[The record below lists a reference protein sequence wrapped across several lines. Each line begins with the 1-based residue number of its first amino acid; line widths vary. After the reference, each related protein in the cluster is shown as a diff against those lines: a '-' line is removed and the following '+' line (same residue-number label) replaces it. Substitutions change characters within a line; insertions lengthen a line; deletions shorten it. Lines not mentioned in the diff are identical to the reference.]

1 MPTASNSTKL
11 KPTDSLDTRPAIF
24 GRTVTSTFRKMS
36 GFKHQPPGNLRTGM
50 IPPIVFGSLFLNL
63 PKLLKLRF
71 YLKKERKKHPAD
83 DVRILFYSDNLD
95 ETNGIANNLRNV
107 IPYMRAHG
115 MNAFLAGNAFNTRP
129 CGVVENG
136 YCLLL
141 PRMFSMEQLGY
152 ANSELAIPRVG
163 PVLRLL
169 KRYPVDLIEF
179 ETPSPGAWLVCFCAK
194 VAGIKVFSHYRTDV
208 PTYTKTLVKAKWMF
222 HFVLRLM
229 KIFYRMTRPV
239 VCPCKDYANILTSQL
254 KVPENQ
260 VQILPRGLPLEK
272 FSQNLRGKGTWERFN
287 GAGAPTDNTQTDVVQ
302 SNATQV
308 RIARKVRFSF
318 IGRISKEKNLEF
330 LNSVWKKFA
339 AKHKDVELMYV
350 GYGWYLEEIKKFFEG
365 DSSVHFAGEQGGEIL
380 AGLYADSDFFLF
392 PSTTDTFGNVVV
404 EAMSTGTPA
413 IVSDYGGPHD
423 IVMDEAAGRILP
435 INEDAWLNAL
445 EECRKLYLEEPDT
458 YAKMRET
465 AHERS
470 LKYTME
476 SSTKAQFDY
485 FRKLKKEAY
494 GI

>member
-11 KPTDSLDTRPAIF
+11 KPTDSLDSRPAIF
-24 GRTVTSTFRKMS
+24 GRTVTSTFRKMF

-50 IPPIVFGSLFLNL
+50 IPPVVFGTLFWNL
-63 PKLLKLRF
+63 PKLLKLRC
-71 YLKKERKKHPAD
+71 YLKKERRQRPAN

-115 MNAFLAGNAFNTRP
+115 MQAYLAGNAFNTRP
-129 CGVVENG
+129 CGVVENS

-152 ANSELAIPRVG
+152 ANSELAIPRIG

-222 HFVLRLM
+222 HFVLWLM

-239 VCPCKDYANILTSQL
+239 VSPCKDYADILTSQL
-254 KVPENQ
+254 KVPVNQ
-260 VQILPRGLPLEK
+260 VLILPRGLPLEK
-272 FSQNLRGKGTWERFN
+272 FSQDLRGKGTWERFN
-287 GAGAPTDNTQTDVVQ
+287 GAGVPAAQTDFAQ

-308 RIARKVRFSF
+308 GTARKVRFSF

-330 LNSVWKKFA
+330 LNGVWKKFA
-339 AKHKDVELMYV
+339 AKHDDVELMYV

-365 DSSVHFAGEQGGEIL
+365 DSSVHFAGEQGGETL

-435 INEDAWLNAL
+435 IDEDAWLNAL
-445 EECRKLYLEEPDT
+445 EQCRKLYLEEPAT
-458 YAKMRET
+458 YAKMREV

-476 SSTKAQFDY
+476 SSTKAQFEF

-494 GI
+494 GL

>member
-1 MPTASNSTKL
+1 
-11 KPTDSLDTRPAIF
+11 
-24 GRTVTSTFRKMS
+24 MS

-239 VCPCKDYANILTSQL
+239 VSPCKDYANILTSQL

-308 RIARKVRFSF
+308 KIARKVRFSF

-435 INEDAWLNAL
+435 IDEDAWLNAL

>member
-1 MPTASNSTKL
+1 MTTASSSTKL
-11 KPTDSLDTRPAIF
+11 RPTDTLDSRPEIF
-24 GRTVTSTFRKMS
+24 GRNVTSTFKKMFS
-36 GFKHQPPGNLRTGM
+36 FRHQPPGNLRTCM
-50 IPPIVFGSLFLNL
+50 IPPVVFSTLILNL

-71 YLKKERKKHPAD
+71 YLKKERQEHPAD

-115 MNAFLAGNAFNTRP
+115 MKAFLAGNAFNTRP

-141 PRMFSMEQLGY
+141 PRIFSMEQLGY
-152 ANSELAIPRVG
+152 ANSELAIPRIG

-208 PTYTKTLVKAKWMF
+208 PTYTKTLVKAKWMYSY
-222 HFVLRLM
+222 VLWLM
-229 KIFYRMTRPV
+229 QIFYGMTKPV
-239 VCPCKDYANILTSQL
+239 VSPCKDYADILTSQL
-254 KVPENQ
+254 KIPANQ
-260 VQILPRGLPLEK
+260 VKILPRGLPLEK
-272 FSQNLRGKGTWERFN
+272 FSPDMRGKGTWEKYN
-287 GAGAPTDNTQTDVVQ
+287 GSAEGDRV
-302 SNATQV
+302 
-308 RIARKVRFSF
+308 RKVRFSF

-330 LNSVWKKFA
+330 LNRVWKKFA
-339 AKHKDVELMYV
+339 QKHDDVELIYV
-350 GYGWYLEEIKKFFEG
+350 GYGWYLEEIKKSFEG
-365 DSSVHFAGEQGGEIL
+365 DNSVHFAGEQGGETL

-413 IVSDYGGPHD
+413 LVSDYGGPHD

-435 INEDAWLNAL
+435 IDEDAWLNAL
-445 EECRKLYLEEPDT
+445 EECRTLFLEQPET

-465 AHERS
+465 AHQRS

-476 SSTKAQFDY
+476 SSTKAQFEY

-494 GI
+494 GL

>member
-11 KPTDSLDTRPAIF
+11 KASDVLDTRPAIF
-24 GRTVTSTFRKMS
+24 GRTVTSTFRKMF

-71 YLKKERKKHPAD
+71 YLKKERKQHPAD

-115 MNAFLAGNAFNTRP
+115 MHAFLAGNAFNTRP

-136 YCLLL
+136 YCILL
-141 PRMFSMEQLGY
+141 PRLFSMEQLGY

-208 PTYTKTLVKAKWMF
+208 PTYTRTLVKAKWMF
-222 HFVLRLM
+222 HFVLWLM
-229 KIFYRMTRPV
+229 KIFYGMTKPV
-239 VCPCKDYANILTSQL
+239 VSPCKDYAKILTTQL
-254 KVPENQ
+254 KVPENK

-272 FSQNLRGKGTWERFN
+272 FSPAMRGKGVWEKYN
-287 GAGAPTDNTQTDVVQ
+287 GATETVQ
-302 SNATQV
+302 SEN
-308 RIARKVRFSF
+308 RKVRFSF

-330 LNSVWKKFA
+330 LNGVWKKFA
-339 AKHKDVELMYV
+339 AKHNDVELMYV
-350 GYGWYLEEIKKFFEG
+350 GYGWYLEEIKKLFEG
-365 DSSVHFAGEQGGEIL
+365 DNSVHFAGEQGGETL
-380 AGLYADSDFFLF
+380 ASLYADSDFFLF
-392 PSTTDTFGNVVV
+392 PSVTDTFGNVVV

-413 IVSDYGGPHD
+413 IVSNYGGPHD

-435 INEDAWLNAL
+435 IDEDAWLNAL
-445 EECRKLYLEEPDT
+445 EECRKLYLEQPEV
-458 YAKMRET
+458 YAKMREV

-476 SSTKAQFDY
+476 SSTKAQFEF
-485 FRKLKKEAY
+485 FRKLKREAY

>member
-1 MPTASNSTKL
+1 
-11 KPTDSLDTRPAIF
+11 
-24 GRTVTSTFRKMS
+24 
-36 GFKHQPPGNLRTGM
+36 
-50 IPPIVFGSLFLNL
+50 
-63 PKLLKLRF
+63 
-71 YLKKERKKHPAD
+71 
-83 DVRILFYSDNLD
+83 
-95 ETNGIANNLRNV
+95 
-107 IPYMRAHG
+107 

-169 KRYPVDLIEF
+169 QRYPVDLIEF

-222 HFVLRLM
+222 HFVLWLM

-239 VCPCKDYANILTSQL
+239 VSPCKDYADILTSQL
-254 KVPENQ
+254 KVPANQ

-272 FSQNLRGKGTWERFN
+272 FSQNLRGKGTWEKFN
-287 GAGAPTDNTQTDVVQ
+287 GAEKASQTDVAQ
-302 SNATQV
+302 SNAAQV
-308 RIARKVRFSF
+308 GRKIRFSF

-330 LNSVWKKFA
+330 LNGVWKKFA
-339 AKHKDVELMYV
+339 AKHDDVELMYV

-365 DSSVHFAGEQGGEIL
+365 DNSVHFAGEQGGETL

-435 INEDAWLNAL
+435 IDEDAWLNAL
-445 EECRKLYLEEPDT
+445 EECRRIYLEEPDT
-458 YAKMRET
+458 YAKMREV

-476 SSTKAQFDY
+476 SSTKAQFEF

-494 GI
+494 GM

>member
-1 MPTASNSTKL
+1 MPTASNSTKF
-11 KPTDSLDTRPAIF
+11 KASDVLDTRPAIF
-24 GRTVTSTFRKMS
+24 GRTVTSTFKKMF

-50 IPPIVFGSLFLNL
+50 IPPIVFGSLILNI
-63 PKLLKLRF
+63 PKLLKLRSF
-71 YLKKERKKHPAD
+71 LKKERKQHPAD

-115 MNAFLAGNAFNTRP
+115 MHAFLAGNAFNTRP

-136 YCLLL
+136 YCILL
-141 PRMFSMEQLGY
+141 PRLFSMEQLGY

-169 KRYPVDLIEF
+169 KRYPIDLIEF

-208 PTYTKTLVKAKWMF
+208 PTYTRTLVKAKWMF
-222 HFVLRLM
+222 HFVLWLM
-229 KIFYRMTRPV
+229 KIFYGMTKPV
-239 VCPCKDYANILTSQL
+239 VSPCKDYAKILTTQL
-254 KVPENQ
+254 KVPENK

-272 FSQNLRGKGTWERFN
+272 FSPAMRGKGVWEKYN
-287 GAGAPTDNTQTDVVQ
+287 GATEAIQNE
-302 SNATQV
+302 N
-308 RIARKVRFSF
+308 RKVRFSF

-330 LNSVWKKFA
+330 LNGVWKKFA
-339 AKHKDVELMYV
+339 EKHNDVELMYV

-365 DSSVHFAGEQGGEIL
+365 DNSVHFAGEQGGETL
-380 AGLYADSDFFLF
+380 ASLYADSDFFLF
-392 PSTTDTFGNVVV
+392 PSVTDTFGNVVV

-413 IVSDYGGPHD
+413 IVSNYGGPHD

-435 INEDAWLNAL
+435 IDEDAWLNAL
-445 EECRKLYLEEPDT
+445 EDARKLYLEQPET
-458 YAKMRET
+458 YAKMREV

-476 SSTKAQFDY
+476 SSTKAQFEF
-485 FRKLKKEAY
+485 FRKLKREAY

>member
-1 MPTASNSTKL
+1 MSTASSSTKL
-11 KPTDSLDTRPAIF
+11 KPSDALDSRPTIF
-24 GRTVTSTFRKMS
+24 GRRVTSTFKKRFS
-36 GFKHQPPGNLRTGM
+36 FKHQPPGNLRTGM

-71 YLKKERKKHPAD
+71 YLKKERREHPAD
-83 DVRILFYSDNLD
+83 DVRVLFYSDNLD

-115 MNAFLAGNAFNTRP
+115 MKAFLAGNAFNTRP

-208 PTYTKTLVKAKWMF
+208 PTYTKTLVKAKWMY
-222 HFVLRLM
+222 HFVLWLM
-229 KIFYRMTRPV
+229 KIFYGMTKPV
-239 VCPCKDYANILTSQL
+239 VSPCKDYADILTSQL
-254 KVPENQ
+254 KIPENK
-260 VQILPRGLPLEK
+260 VKILPRGLPLEK
-272 FSQNLRGKGTWERFN
+272 FSPEMRGKGTWEKYN
-287 GAGAPTDNTQTDVVQ
+287 GASVLEQASG
-302 SNATQV
+302 
-308 RIARKVRFSF
+308 RKVRFSF

-330 LNSVWKKFA
+330 LNNVWKKFA
-339 AKHKDVELMYV
+339 AKHDDVELMYV
-350 GYGWYLEEIKKFFEG
+350 GYGWYLKEIKQFFDG
-365 DSSVHFAGEQGGEIL
+365 DSSVHFAGEQGGETL

-413 IVSDYGGPHD
+413 IVSNYGGPHD
-423 IVMDEAAGRILP
+423 IVMDSSAGRILP
-435 INEDAWLNAL
+435 IDEESWLNAL
-445 EECRKLYLEEPDT
+445 EECRRIYLEDPAT
-458 YAKMRET
+458 YAKMREV

-476 SSTKAQFDY
+476 SSTKAQFEF
-485 FRKLKKEAY
+485 FRELKKEAY
-494 GI
+494 GL

>member
-208 PTYTKTLVKAKWMF
+208 PTYTQTLVKAKWMF

-239 VCPCKDYANILTSQL
+239 VSPCKDYANILTSQL

-435 INEDAWLNAL
+435 IDEDAWLNAL

>member
-11 KPTDSLDTRPAIF
+11 KPTDVLDTRPAIF
-24 GRTVTSTFRKMS
+24 GRTVTSTFKKMF

-50 IPPIVFGSLFLNL
+50 IPPIVFGSLILNI
-63 PKLLKLRF
+63 PKLLKLRS
-71 YLKKERKKHPAD
+71 YLKKERKQHPAD

-115 MNAFLAGNAFNTRP
+115 MHAFLAGNAFNTRP

-141 PRMFSMEQLGY
+141 PRLFSMEQLGY

-222 HFVLRLM
+222 HFVLWLM
-229 KIFYRMTRPV
+229 KIFYGMTKPV
-239 VCPCKDYANILTSQL
+239 VSPCKDYADILTSQL

-272 FSQNLRGKGTWERFN
+272 FSPDLRGKGTWEKYSDS
-287 GAGAPTDNTQTDVVQ
+287 TD
-302 SNATQV
+302 
-308 RIARKVRFSF
+308 RKVRFSF

-330 LNSVWKKFA
+330 LNGVWKKFA
-339 AKHKDVELMYV
+339 AKHNDVELMYV

-365 DSSVHFAGEQGGEIL
+365 DNSVHFAGEQGGETL

-435 INEDAWLNAL
+435 IDEEAWLNAL
-445 EECRKLYLEEPDT
+445 EEARKLYLEQPEAYT
-458 YAKMRET
+458 KMREV
-465 AHERS
+465 AHKRS

-476 SSTKAQFDY
+476 SSTKAQFEF
-485 FRKLKKEAY
+485 FRKLKRDAY
-494 GI
+494 GL

>member
-24 GRTVTSTFRKMS
+24 GRTVTSTFKKMFA
-36 GFKHQPPGNLRTGM
+36 FKHQPPGNLRTGM
-50 IPPIVFGSLFLNL
+50 IPPIVFGSLILNI
-63 PKLLKLRF
+63 PKLLKLRS
-71 YLKKERKKHPAD
+71 YLKKERKLHPAN

-115 MNAFLAGNAFNTRP
+115 MHAFLAGNAFNSRP

-222 HFVLRLM
+222 HFVLWLM
-229 KIFYRMTRPV
+229 KIFYGMTKPV
-239 VCPCKDYANILTSQL
+239 VSPCKDYADILTSQL
-254 KVPENQ
+254 KIPANQ

-272 FSQNLRGKGTWERFN
+272 FSQDLRGKGTWEKYN
-287 GAGAPTDNTQTDVVQ
+287 GAETASQTGVVQ
-302 SNATQV
+302 TGS
-308 RIARKVRFSF
+308 ARKVRFSF

-330 LNSVWKKFA
+330 LNGVWKKFA
-339 AKHKDVELMYV
+339 EKHNDVELMYV
-350 GYGWYLEEIKKFFEG
+350 GYGWYLEEIRKFFEG
-365 DSSVHFAGEQGGEIL
+365 DNSVHFAGEQGGETL

-435 INEDAWLNAL
+435 IDDAAWLNAM
-445 EECRKLYLEEPDT
+445 EECRRIYLEDPAT
-458 YAKMRET
+458 YAKMREV

-476 SSTKAQFDY
+476 SSTKAQFEF

-494 GI
+494 GL

>member
-169 KRYPVDLIEF
+169 KRYPVDLIEV

-239 VCPCKDYANILTSQL
+239 VSPCKDYANILTSQL

-435 INEDAWLNAL
+435 IDEDAWLNAL

>member
-11 KPTDSLDTRPAIF
+11 KPTHSLDTRPAIF

-239 VCPCKDYANILTSQL
+239 VSPCKDYANILTSQL

-272 FSQNLRGKGTWERFN
+272 F
-287 GAGAPTDNTQTDVVQ
+287 
-302 SNATQV
+302 
-308 RIARKVRFSF
+308 
-318 IGRISKEKNLEF
+318 
-330 LNSVWKKFA
+330 
-339 AKHKDVELMYV
+339 
-350 GYGWYLEEIKKFFEG
+350 
-365 DSSVHFAGEQGGEIL
+365 
-380 AGLYADSDFFLF
+380 
-392 PSTTDTFGNVVV
+392 
-404 EAMSTGTPA
+404 
-413 IVSDYGGPHD
+413 
-423 IVMDEAAGRILP
+423 
-435 INEDAWLNAL
+435 
-445 EECRKLYLEEPDT
+445 
-458 YAKMRET
+458 
-465 AHERS
+465 
-470 LKYTME
+470 
-476 SSTKAQFDY
+476 
-485 FRKLKKEAY
+485 
-494 GI
+494 

>member
-1 MPTASNSTKL
+1 MTTASSSTKL
-11 KPTDSLDTRPAIF
+11 KPNDNLDSRPQIF
-24 GRTVTSTFRKMS
+24 GRTVTSTFKKMF
-36 GFKHQPPGNLRTGM
+36 GFKHQPPGNLRTCM
-50 IPPIVFGSLFLNL
+50 IPPVVFGTLFLNF
-63 PKLLKLRF
+63 PALLKLRF
-71 YLKKERKKHPAD
+71 YLKKERKSRPAD

-115 MNAFLAGNAFNTRP
+115 MKAFLAGNAFNTRP

-152 ANSELAIPRVG
+152 ANSELAIPRIG

-208 PTYTKTLVKAKWMF
+208 PTYTKTLVKAKWMYNY
-222 HFVLRLM
+222 VLWLM
-229 KIFYRMTRPV
+229 QIFYGMTKPV
-239 VCPCKDYANILTSQL
+239 VSPCKDYADILTSQL
-254 KVPENQ
+254 KIPANQ
-260 VQILPRGLPLEK
+260 VKILPRGLPLEK
-272 FSQNLRGKGTWERFN
+272 FSPDMRGKGVWEQYN
-287 GAGAPTDNTQTDVVQ
+287 GSAERE
-302 SNATQV
+302 S
-308 RIARKVRFSF
+308 ARKVRFSF

-330 LNSVWKKFA
+330 LNRVWRKFA
-339 AKHKDVELMYV
+339 ALHSDVELMYV
-350 GYGWYLEEIKKFFEG
+350 GYGWYLEEIKKSFEG
-365 DSSVHFAGEQGGEIL
+365 DNSVHFAGEQGGEAL
-380 AGLYADSDFFLF
+380 ASLYADSDFFLF
-392 PSTTDTFGNVVV
+392 PSVTDTFGNVVV

-413 IVSDYGGPHD
+413 LVSNYGGPHD
-423 IVMDEAAGRILP
+423 IVMDDAAGRILP
-435 INEDAWLNAL
+435 IDEDAWLNAL
-445 EECRKLYLEEPDT
+445 EECRTLFLEQPET
-458 YAKMRET
+458 YAKMRKV

-476 SSTKAQFDY
+476 SSTKAQFEY

-494 GI
+494 RL

>member
-1 MPTASNSTKL
+1 MTTASNSTKL
-11 KPTDSLDTRPAIF
+11 KPTDALDTRPSIF
-24 GRTVTSTFRKMS
+24 GRNVTSTFKKMFS
-36 GFKHQPPGNLRTGM
+36 FRHQPPGNLRTCM
-50 IPPIVFGSLFLNL
+50 IPPVVFGTLILNL

-71 YLKKERKKHPAD
+71 YLKKERQEHPAD

-115 MNAFLAGNAFNTRP
+115 MKAFLAGNAFNTRP

-152 ANSELAIPRVG
+152 ANSELGIPRIG

-208 PTYTKTLVKAKWMF
+208 PTYTKTLVKAKWMYSY
-222 HFVLRLM
+222 VLWLM
-229 KIFYRMTRPV
+229 QIFYGMTKPV
-239 VCPCKDYANILTSQL
+239 VSPCKDYADILTSQL
-254 KVPENQ
+254 KIPANQ
-260 VQILPRGLPLEK
+260 VKILPRGLPLEK
-272 FSQNLRGKGTWERFN
+272 FSPDMRGKGTWEKYN
-287 GAGAPTDNTQTDVVQ
+287 GSEEGDRV
-302 SNATQV
+302 
-308 RIARKVRFSF
+308 RKVRFSF

-330 LNSVWKKFA
+330 LNRVWKKFA
-339 AKHKDVELMYV
+339 EKHDDVELMYV
-350 GYGWYLEEIKKFFEG
+350 GYGWYLEEIKKSFEG
-365 DSSVHFAGEQGGEIL
+365 DNSVHFAGEQGGETL

-413 IVSDYGGPHD
+413 LVSDYGGPHD

-435 INEDAWLNAL
+435 IDEDAWLNAL
-445 EECRKLYLEEPDT
+445 EECRTLFLEQPEA
-458 YAKMRET
+458 YNKMREV

-476 SSTKAQFDY
+476 SSTKAQFEY

-494 GI
+494 EL

>member
-1 MPTASNSTKL
+1 
-11 KPTDSLDTRPAIF
+11 
-24 GRTVTSTFRKMS
+24 MS

-169 KRYPVDLIEF
+169 KRYPVDLIEV

-239 VCPCKDYANILTSQL
+239 VSPCKDYANILTSQL

-435 INEDAWLNAL
+435 IDEDAWLNAL

>member
-1 MPTASNSTKL
+1 MTTASNSTKL
-11 KPTDSLDTRPAIF
+11 KPTDVLDTRPAIF
-24 GRTVTSTFRKMS
+24 GRTVTSTFKKMF

-50 IPPIVFGSLFLNL
+50 IPPIVFGSLILNI
-63 PKLLKLRF
+63 PKLLKLRS
-71 YLKKERKKHPAD
+71 YLKKERKQHPAD
-83 DVRILFYSDNLD
+83 DVRVLFYSDNLD

-115 MNAFLAGNAFNTRP
+115 MHAFLAGNAFNTRP

-136 YCLLL
+136 YCILL

-163 PVLRLL
+163 PALRLL

-222 HFVLRLM
+222 HFVLWLM
-229 KIFYRMTRPV
+229 KIFYGMTKPV
-239 VCPCKDYANILTSQL
+239 VSPCKDYADILTSQL

-272 FSQNLRGKGTWERFN
+272 FSRDLRGKGIWEKYN
-287 GAGAPTDNTQTDVVQ
+287 GATEAVQ
-302 SNATQV
+302 SEN
-308 RIARKVRFSF
+308 RNVRFSF

-330 LNSVWKKFA
+330 LNGVWKKFA
-339 AKHKDVELMYV
+339 AKHNDVELMYV

-365 DSSVHFAGEQGGEIL
+365 DNSVHFAGEQGGETL
-380 AGLYADSDFFLF
+380 ASLYADSDFFLF
-392 PSTTDTFGNVVV
+392 PSVTDTFGNVVV

-413 IVSDYGGPHD
+413 IVSNYGGPHD

-435 INEDAWLNAL
+435 IDEDAWLNAL
-445 EECRKLYLEEPDT
+445 EEARKLYLEQPEA
-458 YAKMRET
+458 YAKMREV

-476 SSTKAQFDY
+476 SSTKAQFEF
-485 FRKLKKEAY
+485 FRKLKREAY
-494 GI
+494 GL

>member
-11 KPTDSLDTRPAIF
+11 KATDVLDTRPAIF
-24 GRTVTSTFRKMS
+24 GRTVTSTFRKMFS
-36 GFKHQPPGNLRTGM
+36 FKHQPPGNLRTGM
-50 IPPIVFGSLFLNL
+50 IPPIVFGSLILNI
-63 PKLLKLRF
+63 PKLLKLRS
-71 YLKKERKKHPAD
+71 YLKKERKQHPAD

-115 MNAFLAGNAFNTRP
+115 MHAFLAGNAFNSRP
-129 CGVVENG
+129 CGVVENS

-141 PRMFSMEQLGY
+141 PRLFSMEQLGY
-152 ANSELAIPRVG
+152 ANSELAIPRIG

-194 VAGIKVFSHYRTDV
+194 IAGIKVFSHYRTDV
-208 PTYTKTLVKAKWMF
+208 PTYTRTLVKAKWMF
-222 HFVLRLM
+222 HFVLWLM
-229 KIFYRMTRPV
+229 KIFYGMTKPV
-239 VCPCKDYANILTSQL
+239 VSPCKDYADILTSQL
-254 KVPENQ
+254 KIPANQ

-272 FSQNLRGKGTWERFN
+272 FSPDLRGKGTWEKYS
-287 GAGAPTDNTQTDVVQ
+287 D
-302 SNATQV
+302 SSS
-308 RIARKVRFSF
+308 RKVRFSF

-330 LNSVWKKFA
+330 LNGVWKKFA
-339 AKHKDVELMYV
+339 AKHSDVELMYV

-365 DSSVHFAGEQGGEIL
+365 DNSVHFAGEQGGETL
-380 AGLYADSDFFLF
+380 ASLYADSDFFLF
-392 PSTTDTFGNVVV
+392 PSVTDTFGNVVV

-413 IVSDYGGPHD
+413 IVSNYGGPHD

-435 INEDAWLNAL
+435 IDEDAWQNAL
-445 EECRKLYLEEPDT
+445 EECRRIYLEEPAT

-476 SSTKAQFDY
+476 SSTKAQFEF
-485 FRKLKKEAY
+485 FRKLKREAY
-494 GI
+494 GL

>member
-1 MPTASNSTKL
+1 
-11 KPTDSLDTRPAIF
+11 
-24 GRTVTSTFRKMS
+24 MS

-239 VCPCKDYANILTSQL
+239 VSPCKDYANILTSQL

>member
-11 KPTDSLDTRPAIF
+11 KASDVLDTRPAIF
-24 GRTVTSTFRKMS
+24 GRTVTSTFKKMF

-50 IPPIVFGSLFLNL
+50 IPPIVFGSLILNI
-63 PKLLKLRF
+63 PKLLKLRS
-71 YLKKERKKHPAD
+71 YLKKERKQHPAD

-115 MNAFLAGNAFNTRP
+115 MHAFLAGNAFNTRP

-136 YCLLL
+136 YCILL
-141 PRMFSMEQLGY
+141 PRLFSMEQLGY

-208 PTYTKTLVKAKWMF
+208 PTYTRTLVKAKWMF
-222 HFVLRLM
+222 HFVLWLM
-229 KIFYRMTRPV
+229 KIFYGMTKPV
-239 VCPCKDYANILTSQL
+239 VSPCKDYAKILTTQL
-254 KVPENQ
+254 KVPENK

-272 FSQNLRGKGTWERFN
+272 FSPAMRGKGVWEKYN
-287 GAGAPTDNTQTDVVQ
+287 GATEAIQNE
-302 SNATQV
+302 N
-308 RIARKVRFSF
+308 RKVRFSF

-330 LNSVWKKFA
+330 LNGVWKKFA
-339 AKHKDVELMYV
+339 EKHNDVELMYV

-365 DSSVHFAGEQGGEIL
+365 DNSVHFAGEQGGETL
-380 AGLYADSDFFLF
+380 ASLYADSDFFLF
-392 PSTTDTFGNVVV
+392 PSVTDTFGNVVV

-413 IVSDYGGPHD
+413 IVSNYGGPHD

-435 INEDAWLNAL
+435 IDEDAWLNAL
-445 EECRKLYLEEPDT
+445 EDARKLYLEQPET
-458 YAKMRET
+458 YAKMREV

-476 SSTKAQFDY
+476 SSTKAQFEF
-485 FRKLKKEAY
+485 FRKLKREAY

>member
-1 MPTASNSTKL
+1 MTTASNSTKL
-11 KPTDSLDTRPAIF
+11 KPTDALDTRPSIF
-24 GRTVTSTFRKMS
+24 GRNVTSTFKKRFS
-36 GFKHQPPGNLRTGM
+36 FKHQPPGNIRTGL
-50 IPPIVFGSLFLNL
+50 IPPIVFASLFLNL

-71 YLKKERKKHPAD
+71 YLKKERKEHPAD

-107 IPYMRAHG
+107 IPYMRDHG
-115 MNAFLAGNAFNTRP
+115 MKAFLAGNAFNTRP

-208 PTYTKTLVKAKWMF
+208 PTYTRTLVKAKWMF
-222 HFVLRLM
+222 YFVLWLM
-229 KIFYRMTRPV
+229 KIFYGMTKPV
-239 VCPCKDYANILTSQL
+239 VSPCKDYADILTSQL
-254 KVPENQ
+254 KIPANQ
-260 VQILPRGLPLEK
+260 VKILPRGLPLEK
-272 FSQNLRGKGTWERFN
+272 FSPDMRGKGTWEKYSE
-287 GAGAPTDNTQTDVVQ
+287 GTT
-302 SNATQV
+302 
-308 RIARKVRFSF
+308 RKVRFSF

-330 LNSVWKKFA
+330 LNRVWKKFA
-339 AKHKDVELMYV
+339 AMHDDVELMYV
-350 GYGWYLEEIKKFFEG
+350 GYGWYLKEIKKFYEG
-365 DSSVHFAGEQGGEIL
+365 DSSVHFAGEQGGETL

-413 IVSDYGGPHD
+413 LVSDYGGPHD
-423 IVMDEAAGRILP
+423 IVMDETAGRILP
-435 INEDAWLNAL
+435 INEDAWLKAL
-445 EECRKLYLEEPDT
+445 EECRTLFLEQPET
-458 YAKMRET
+458 YAKMRVV
-465 AHERS
+465 AHDRS

-476 SSTKAQFDY
+476 SSTKAQFEF

-494 GI
+494 GL

>member
-1 MPTASNSTKL
+1 MTTASNSTKL
-11 KPTDSLDTRPAIF
+11 KPTGVLDTRPAIF
-24 GRTVTSTFRKMS
+24 GRTVTSTFKKMFS
-36 GFKHQPPGNLRTGM
+36 FKHQPPGNLRTGM
-50 IPPIVFGSLFLNL
+50 IPPIVFGSLILNI
-63 PKLLKLRF
+63 PKLLKLRS
-71 YLKKERKKHPAD
+71 YLKKERKQHPAD
-83 DVRILFYSDNLD
+83 DVRVLFYSDNLD

-115 MNAFLAGNAFNTRP
+115 MHAFLAGNAFNTRP
-129 CGVVENG
+129 CGVVENS

-141 PRMFSMEQLGY
+141 PRLFSMEQLGY

-222 HFVLRLM
+222 HFVLWLM
-229 KIFYRMTRPV
+229 KIFYGMTKPV
-239 VCPCKDYANILTSQL
+239 VSPCKDYADILTSQL
-254 KVPENQ
+254 KIPANQ

-272 FSQNLRGKGTWERFN
+272 FSQDLRGKGTWEKYSDS
-287 GAGAPTDNTQTDVVQ
+287 AD
-302 SNATQV
+302 
-308 RIARKVRFSF
+308 RKVRFSF

-330 LNSVWKKFA
+330 LNGVWKKFA
-339 AKHKDVELMYV
+339 AKHNDVELMYV

-365 DSSVHFAGEQGGEIL
+365 DNSVHFAGEQGGETL
-380 AGLYADSDFFLF
+380 ASLYADSDFFLF
-392 PSTTDTFGNVVV
+392 PSMTDTFGNVVV

-413 IVSDYGGPHD
+413 IVSNYGGPHD

-435 INEDAWLNAL
+435 IDEDAWLNAL
-445 EECRKLYLEEPDT
+445 EECRRIYLEEPAT
-458 YAKMRET
+458 YAKMREV

-470 LKYTME
+470 LKYTMQ
-476 SSTKAQFDY
+476 SSTKAQFEF
-485 FRKLKKEAY
+485 FRKLKREAY
-494 GI
+494 GL

>member
-11 KPTDSLDTRPAIF
+11 KATDVLDSRPAIF
-24 GRTVTSTFRKMS
+24 GRTVTSTFRKMFS
-36 GFKHQPPGNLRTGM
+36 FKHQPPGNLRTGM
-50 IPPIVFGSLFLNL
+50 IPPIVFGSLILNI
-63 PKLLKLRF
+63 PKLLKLRS
-71 YLKKERKKHPAD
+71 YLKKERKQHPAD

-115 MNAFLAGNAFNTRP
+115 MHAFLAGNAFNSRP
-129 CGVVENG
+129 CGVVENS

-141 PRMFSMEQLGY
+141 PRLFSMEQLGY
-152 ANSELAIPRVG
+152 ANSELAIPRIG

-222 HFVLRLM
+222 HFVLWLM
-229 KIFYRMTRPV
+229 KVFYGMTKPV
-239 VCPCKDYANILTSQL
+239 VSPCKDYADILTSQL
-254 KVPENQ
+254 KIPANQ

-272 FSQNLRGKGTWERFN
+272 FSKDLRGKGTWEKYSDSAN
-287 GAGAPTDNTQTDVVQ
+287 
-302 SNATQV
+302 
-308 RIARKVRFSF
+308 RKVRFSF

-330 LNSVWKKFA
+330 LNGVWKKFA
-339 AKHKDVELMYV
+339 AKHSDVELMYV

-365 DSSVHFAGEQGGEIL
+365 DNSVHFAGEQGGETL
-380 AGLYADSDFFLF
+380 ASLYADSDFFLF
-392 PSTTDTFGNVVV
+392 PSVTDTFGNVVV

-413 IVSDYGGPHD
+413 IVSNYGGPHD

-435 INEDAWLNAL
+435 IDEDAWLNAL
-445 EECRKLYLEEPDT
+445 EECRRIYLEEPAT

-476 SSTKAQFDY
+476 SSTKAQFEF
-485 FRKLKKEAY
+485 FRKLKRDAY
-494 GI
+494 GL

>member
-11 KPTDSLDTRPAIF
+11 KPTDVLDTRPAIF
-24 GRTVTSTFRKMS
+24 GRTVTSTFKKMF

-50 IPPIVFGSLFLNL
+50 IPPIVFGSLILNI

-71 YLKKERKKHPAD
+71 YLKKERKQHPAD

-115 MNAFLAGNAFNTRP
+115 MHAFLAGNAFNTRP

-179 ETPSPGAWLVCFCAK
+179 ETPSPGAWLVCYCAK

-222 HFVLRLM
+222 HFVLWLM
-229 KIFYRMTRPV
+229 KIFYGMTKPV
-239 VCPCKDYANILTSQL
+239 VSPCKDYADILTSQL

-272 FSQNLRGKGTWERFN
+272 FSRNLRGKGVWEKYN
-287 GAGAPTDNTQTDVVQ
+287 GATVAVQ
-302 SNATQV
+302 SEGN
-308 RIARKVRFSF
+308 RKVRFAF

-330 LNSVWKKFA
+330 LNGVWKKFA
-339 AKHKDVELMYV
+339 AKHNDVELMYV

-365 DSSVHFAGEQGGEIL
+365 DNSVHFAGEQGGETL
-380 AGLYADSDFFLF
+380 ASLYADSDFFLF
-392 PSTTDTFGNVVV
+392 PSVTDTFGNVVV

-413 IVSDYGGPHD
+413 IVSNYGGPHD
-423 IVMDEAAGRILP
+423 IVMDSEAGRILP
-435 INEDAWLNAL
+435 IDEDAWLNAL
-445 EECRKLYLEEPDT
+445 EEARKLYLEQPEA
-458 YAKMRET
+458 YAKMREV

-470 LKYTME
+470 LKYTMQ
-476 SSTKAQFDY
+476 SSTKAQFEF
-485 FRKLKKEAY
+485 FRKLKREAY
-494 GI
+494 GL

>member
-1 MPTASNSTKL
+1 MTTASNSTKL
-11 KPTDSLDTRPAIF
+11 KPTDALDTRPSIF
-24 GRTVTSTFRKMS
+24 GRNGTSTFKKMFS
-36 GFKHQPPGNLRTGM
+36 FRHQPPGNLRTCM
-50 IPPIVFGSLFLNL
+50 IPPVVFGTLILNL

-71 YLKKERKKHPAD
+71 YLKKERQEHPAD

-115 MNAFLAGNAFNTRP
+115 MKAFLAGNAFNTRP

-152 ANSELAIPRVG
+152 ANSELAIPRIG

-194 VAGIKVFSHYRTDV
+194 VAGIKGFSHYRTDV
-208 PTYTKTLVKAKWMF
+208 PTYTKTLVKAKWMYSY
-222 HFVLRLM
+222 VLWLM
-229 KIFYRMTRPV
+229 QIFYGMTKPV
-239 VCPCKDYANILTSQL
+239 VSPCKDYADILTSQL
-254 KVPENQ
+254 KIPANQ
-260 VQILPRGLPLEK
+260 VKILPRGLPLEK
-272 FSQNLRGKGTWERFN
+272 FSPDMRGKGTWEQYSE
-287 GAGAPTDNTQTDVVQ
+287 GST
-302 SNATQV
+302 
-308 RIARKVRFSF
+308 RKVRFSF

-330 LNSVWKKFA
+330 LNRVWKKFA
-339 AKHKDVELMYV
+339 EQHDDVELMYV
-350 GYGWYLEEIKKFFEG
+350 GYGWYLEEIKKFYEG
-365 DSSVHFAGEQGGEIL
+365 DNSVHFAGEQGGETL

-413 IVSDYGGPHD
+413 LVSDYGGPHD
-423 IVMDEAAGRILP
+423 IVMDEAAGRIIP
-435 INEDAWLNAL
+435 IDEDAWLNAL
-445 EECRKLYLEEPDT
+445 EECRTLFLEQPET
-458 YAKMRET
+458 YAKMREV

-476 SSTKAQFDY
+476 SSTKAQFEY

-494 GI
+494 GL

>member
-1 MPTASNSTKL
+1 MPTASNSTKF
-11 KPTDSLDTRPAIF
+11 KASDVLDTRPAIF
-24 GRTVTSTFRKMS
+24 GRTVTSTFKKMF

-50 IPPIVFGSLFLNL
+50 IPPIVFGSLILNI
-63 PKLLKLRF
+63 PKLLKLRS
-71 YLKKERKKHPAD
+71 YLKKERKQHPAD

-115 MNAFLAGNAFNTRP
+115 MHAFLAGNAFNTRP

-136 YCLLL
+136 YCILL
-141 PRMFSMEQLGY
+141 PRLFSMEQLGY

-208 PTYTKTLVKAKWMF
+208 PTYTRTLVKAKWMF
-222 HFVLRLM
+222 HFVLWLM
-229 KIFYRMTRPV
+229 KIFYGMTKPV
-239 VCPCKDYANILTSQL
+239 VSPCKDYAKILTTQL
-254 KVPENQ
+254 KVPENK

-272 FSQNLRGKGTWERFN
+272 FSPAMRGKGVWEKYN
-287 GAGAPTDNTQTDVVQ
+287 GATEAIQNE
-302 SNATQV
+302 N
-308 RIARKVRFSF
+308 RKVRFSF

-330 LNSVWKKFA
+330 LNGVWKKFA
-339 AKHKDVELMYV
+339 EKHNDVELMYV

-365 DSSVHFAGEQGGEIL
+365 DNSVHFAGEQGGETL
-380 AGLYADSDFFLF
+380 ASLYADSDFFLF
-392 PSTTDTFGNVVV
+392 PSVTDTFGNVVV

-413 IVSDYGGPHD
+413 IVSNYGGPHD

-435 INEDAWLNAL
+435 IDEDAWLNAL
-445 EECRKLYLEEPDT
+445 EDARKLYLEQPET
-458 YAKMRET
+458 YAKMREV

-476 SSTKAQFDY
+476 SSTKAQFEF
-485 FRKLKKEAY
+485 FRKLKREAY